1 MLANIFWR
9 FFLPQHVGTYS
20 KPRQHVGQHIDQQCW
35 FKCWPTVDTVC
46 EGLRQTWIT
55 LLLSFVLE
63 YKMVGTENGGFCIK
77 LPRKSEYNEYFNN
90 IMHISH
96 GKAHR
101 LFIVKITK
109 FSEKQIF
116 VNMYSPTVQ
125 SHTKRISCYIHSMLS
140 ITVAKFG
147 KHRRSLHTRKF
158 LPKFGKFNS
167 KFQQYVPVNTSK
179 VESIA

>member
-1 MLANIFWR
+1 MLVPIVNRANMLANI
-9 FFLPQHVGTYS
+9 LTNNVGS
-20 KPRQHVGQHIDQQCW
+20 NVGQLLTRFARALD
-35 FKCWPTVDTVC
+35 KR
-46 EGLRQTWIT
+46 ESS
-55 LLLSFVLE
+55 LLLTFVLE
-63 YKMVGTENGGFCIK
+63 YKMVGTENGEFCIK

>member
-1 MLANIFWR
+1 MLVPIVNRANLLANI
-9 FFLPQHVGTYS
+9 LTNNVGS
-20 KPRQHVGQHIDQQCW
+20 NVGQLLTRFARALD
-35 FKCWPTVDTVC
+35 KR
-46 EGLRQTWIT
+46 ESS

-63 YKMVGTENGGFCIK
+63 HKMVGTENGGFCIN
-77 LPRKSEYNEYFNN
+77 LPRKSEYNEYFNK
-90 IMHISH
+90 ITHISH
-96 GKAHR
+96 GNAHR

-116 VNMYSPTVQ
+116 AKMYSPTVQ
-125 SHTKRISCYIHSMLS
+125 SHTKRISCYIHSMLP

-158 LPKFGKFNS
+158 LPKFGKFNL
-167 KFQQYVPVNTSK
+167 KFQQHVPLNTSK